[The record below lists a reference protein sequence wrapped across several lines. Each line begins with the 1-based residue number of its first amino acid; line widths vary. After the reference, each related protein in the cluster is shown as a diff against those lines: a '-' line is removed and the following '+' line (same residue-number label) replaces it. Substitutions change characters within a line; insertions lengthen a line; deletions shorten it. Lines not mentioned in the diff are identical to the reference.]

1 MNHPSETHY
10 GVHYAAIIDIPGM
23 DDPVEMAGIARTA
36 ALGERPGQW
45 IVTADKLE
53 YVVDLDTEEVIS
65 EKVRDYI
72 REGPD
77 GSTELKRTITG
88 PDGEPMDVWIRISRL

>member
-10 GVHYAAIIDIPGM
+10 GVHYHAIIDIPGM
-23 DDPVEMAGIARTA
+23 DDPVEMAEIARSA
-36 ALGERPGQW
+36 ALGEHAGQW

-65 EKVRDYI
+65 ERVRDYI

-77 GSTELKRTITG
+77 GSTELKLTITG
-88 PDGEPMDVWIRISRL
+88 PDGEPMDVWVRISPL